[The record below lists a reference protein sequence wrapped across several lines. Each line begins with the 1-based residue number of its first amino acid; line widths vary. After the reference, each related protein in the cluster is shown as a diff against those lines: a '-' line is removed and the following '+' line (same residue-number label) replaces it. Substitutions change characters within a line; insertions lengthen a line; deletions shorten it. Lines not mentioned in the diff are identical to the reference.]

1 MLRSNVKT
9 YSREVKAEKKNV
21 CLSVRSFCLREQVKQ
36 LLGQEDNARKQTV
49 YGNMGVCKW
58 ASTLH

>member
-1 MLRSNVKT
+1 MKT
-9 YSREVKAEKKNV
+9 YSREVKAEKQNV

-36 LLGQEDNARKQTV
+36 LLGQEDNAHKQTV